1 MNLEMTLYFL
11 EIFSNAMQLL
21 RGFFAV
27 ITISM
32 PLMRKLLSLTTE
44 ACRVQHPLEIW
55 VVSSLYEG
63 EKGRLWTSKL
73 SFLVACVSC

>member
-1 MNLEMTLYFL
+1 MNLEMTVYCL

-27 ITISM
+27 ITTSM
-32 PLMRKLLSLTTE
+32 PLMRKLMSLTTE

-55 VVSSLYEG
+55 AVSSLYEG
-63 EKGRLWTSKL
+63 EKREVVDK
-73 SFLVACVSC
+73 